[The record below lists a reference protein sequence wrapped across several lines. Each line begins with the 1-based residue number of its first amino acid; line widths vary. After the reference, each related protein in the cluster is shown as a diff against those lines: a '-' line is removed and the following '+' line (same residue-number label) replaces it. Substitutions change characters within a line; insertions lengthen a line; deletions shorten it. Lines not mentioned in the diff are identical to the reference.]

1 MIDTHAHL
9 DFPDFDADRD
19 AVVERAKTGG
29 VFPLLTIGT
38 DLDGCRRALDL
49 AFRYDGV
56 FAGLGI
62 HPNHTANVP
71 ESDWLAFEA
80 LFEDGS
86 LRPRI
91 LAVGETG
98 LDFYRDHS
106 PRDVQEAAFRRQIR
120 LARRHALPVIVHC
133 REAYARC
140 AEVVEEE
147 IAAEGPVSGVMHC
160 FAGTAE
166 DARRCLAFGFRLS
179 FAGPLTYKKNDA
191 LRDVARRAPIES
203 LLVETDCPFLPPEPH
218 RGKRNEP
225 LYTRLTAETLARV
238 RGARIEDIEAA
249 TDANARALFR
259 FPAPRG
265 LRAEAAR

>member
-19 AVVERAKTGG
+19 AVVGRARDGG
-29 VFPLLTIGT
+29 VFPILTIGT
-38 DLDGCRRALDL
+38 DLAGCRRALDL
-49 AFRYDGV
+49 AFRFDGV
-56 FAGLGI
+56 YAGLGI
-62 HPNHTANVP
+62 HPNHSAGVP
-71 ESDWLAFEA
+71 ETDWLAFES
-80 LFEDGS
+80 LFDDPE

-106 PRDVQEAAFRRQIR
+106 PRDVQEGAFRRQIR
-120 LARRHALPVIVHC
+120 LARRHSLPVIVHC

-140 AEVVEEE
+140 AEVIEEE
-147 IAAEGPVSGVMHC
+147 IGAGGPFAGVMHC
-160 FAGTAE
+160 FAGTAD

-179 FAGPLTYKKNDA
+179 FAGPLTYKKNEP
-191 LRDVARRAPIES
+191 LREVARLAPLES

-225 LYTRLTAETLARV
+225 LYTRLTAEALARV
-238 RGARIEDIEAA
+238 RGARLEEIEAA

-259 FPAPRG
+259 FPEPKP